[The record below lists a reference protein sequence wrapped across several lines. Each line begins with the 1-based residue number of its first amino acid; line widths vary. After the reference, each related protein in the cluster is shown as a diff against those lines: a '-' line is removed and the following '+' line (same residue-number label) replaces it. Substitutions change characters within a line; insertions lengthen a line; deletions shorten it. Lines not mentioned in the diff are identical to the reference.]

1 MDFQALYGDSRNIIY
16 TAQECMEEKREEK
29 RAISLRLLI
38 LKLYTYTHIHIIYFN
53 LVRRICHLIVL
64 IRT

>member
-1 MDFQALYGDSRNIIY
+1 
-16 TAQECMEEKREEK
+16 MEEKREEK